1 MQFGS
6 IGSRDRPS
14 PQLCDRQA
22 HRGATAI
29 KRGFVKLNGRVALV
43 TGSGTG
49 IGRAISELFANEGAK
64 VALNYHHSR
73 EGAEELASR
82 IRSKG
87 GRAIPIACDVSKELE
102 VRSMI
107 DRTHAEFG
115 RLDILVNNAGWSTVI
130 PHYKLEE
137 LTDEIWDR
145 TLDTNLRGCFYC
157 IRAAVP
163 FLREHPG
170 TSVINVVSTSAIT
183 GEGSSIVYAASKA
196 GMLTMT
202 KSLAR
207 ALAPQIRV
215 NAISPG
221 LIRTHF
227 ADRQESDPVFA
238 REEKATPL
246 QKLATVEDC
255 AAAALFLAADA
266 PAITGQTILVEGGLI
281 ALGPVRSVAT
291 RTDHDA

>member
-1 MQFGS
+1 M
-6 IGSRDRPS
+6 
-14 PQLCDRQA
+14 
-22 HRGATAI
+22 
-29 KRGFVKLNGRVALV
+29 KLNGRVALV

-73 EGAEELASR
+73 DGAEELASR

-87 GRAIPIACDVSKELE
+87 GRAISIACDVSKELE
-102 VRSMI
+102 VRSMV

-130 PHYKLEE
+130 PHHRLEE
-137 LTDEIWDR
+137 LTDEIWNR

-163 FLREHPG
+163 FLRQHPG
-170 TSVINVVSTSAIT
+170 SCIINVASTSGIT

-196 GMLTMT
+196 GVLTMT

-207 ALAPQIRV
+207 TLAPHIRV

-221 LIRTHF
+221 LIHTRF
-227 ADRQESDPVFA
+227 ADRQDSDPVFETEA
-238 REEKATPL
+238 KATPL
-246 QKLATVEDC
+246 QKVATVEDC

-266 PAITGQTILVEGGLI
+266 PAVTGQTILVEGGLI
-281 ALGPVRSVAT
+281 ALGPVRSAAT
-291 RTDHDA
+291 RTEHDA